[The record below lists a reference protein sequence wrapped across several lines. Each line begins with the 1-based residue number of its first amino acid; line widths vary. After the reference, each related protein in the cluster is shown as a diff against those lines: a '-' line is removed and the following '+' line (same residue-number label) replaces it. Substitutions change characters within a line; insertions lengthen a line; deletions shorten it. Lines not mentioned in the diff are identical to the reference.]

1 MVVVKARVMRR
12 VAMLGCAGL
21 VTLSASVA
29 LGSEGQWHVGG
40 GLGGA
45 AFTSQDSGYAPAANL
60 QFAYELDDMFDVQL
74 ELSAAQFSF
83 IEGTTTRFYGAMA
96 GVTYKVDVIEWVPDF
111 GLYGGLFSFDGPVW
125 PAPLKKQEL
134 GIAVPLGL
142 DYSVSRSFAVGA
154 QIRYHG
160 FMSDP
165 MSSLSDAPYFVALLR
180 AEYRW
185 GF

>member
-1 MVVVKARVMRR
+1 
-12 VAMLGCAGL
+12 
-21 VTLSASVA
+21 
-29 LGSEGQWHVGG
+29 
-40 GLGGA
+40 
-45 AFTSQDSGYAPAANL
+45 
-60 QFAYELDDMFDVQL
+60 MFDVSL

-83 IEGTTTRFYGAMA
+83 VEGTTTRFYGAMA
-96 GVTYKVDVIEWVPDF
+96 GVLYKVDVIEWVPYF
-111 GLYGGLFSFDGPVW
+111 GLYGGYFSFDGPIW
-125 PAPLKKQEL
+125 PAPLNKQEL

-142 DYSVSRSFAVGA
+142 DYSFSRSFAAGA

-165 MSSLSDAPYFVALLR
+165 MSSLSDAPYFVAQLR